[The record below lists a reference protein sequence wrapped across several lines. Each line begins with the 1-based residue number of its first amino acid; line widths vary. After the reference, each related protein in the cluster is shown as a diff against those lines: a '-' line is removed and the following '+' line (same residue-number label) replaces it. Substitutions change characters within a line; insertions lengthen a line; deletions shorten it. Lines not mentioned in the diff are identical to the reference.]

1 MSDLLTSLSAL
12 FATNYP
18 YVPRTNNV
26 QTNVPRN
33 GNDFARD
40 LLRDA
45 KPGSTVTAR
54 TEYTVTANGAL
65 VPKSTAITVGNATG
79 ADALDGSD
87 GKLGVG
93 TFTAAAADTR
103 PLRFND
109 LAKPRALLSPEDEA
123 LLFDADSVEGGL
135 DGQARRFFDDAGA
148 QDENG
153 DAVTVEI
160 IAPDVADRELPTLAS
175 QQQARV
181 SNLYARNNDI
191 VYNVEPVIAFA
202 A

>member
-1 MSDLLTSLSAL
+1 MTNLLTSLSAL
-12 FATNYP
+12 LATNYP
-18 YVPRTNNV
+18 YAPRTAPVQNNA
-26 QTNVPRN
+26 PRP
-33 GNDFARD
+33 GADFARD

-45 KPGSTVTAR
+45 KPGSTVVAR

-93 TFTAAAADTR
+93 TYTAPAADPR

-135 DGQARRFFDDAGA
+135 DGQARRFFDESGA

-153 DAVTVEI
+153 DAVAVEI
-160 IAPDVADRELPTLAS
+160 LSPDVADRQSPSLAS
-175 QQQARV
+175 QLQARI

-191 VYNVEPVIAFA
+191 VYNVEPIIAFA